1 METEFPFIIRNQYLP
16 HIAESIFQRLDQAT
30 LKKCRKVSTG
40 WKHTVDSK
48 YLWCNVSATER
59 QRAARDGMTGILK
72 LICEKATDK
81 NPADEHGVTPLHA
94 AASRGQVDCCKVILG
109 HLNDEQDR
117 NPSDNYGV
125 TPLHLAAVKGHIDVC
140 RLIIDST
147 QDKNPSTD
155 CGLTPLHFAAERGHL
170 DICKL
175 IMKSVQ
181 NKNPSDHYG
190 DTPLKTASRKGLIDV
205 CRLIV
210 NNSMDDNHDK
220 LLEPLLLLWAQ

>member
-1 METEFPFIIRNQYLP
+1 MIFEVLKAKVET
-16 HIAESIFQRLDQAT
+16 
-30 LKKCRKVSTG
+30 C
-40 WKHTVDSK
+40 W
-48 YLWCNVSATER
+48 TE
-59 QRAARDGMTGILK
+59 K
-72 LICEKATDK
+72 
-81 NPADEHGVTPLHA
+81 
-94 AASRGQVDCCKVILG
+94 
-109 HLNDEQDR
+109 
-117 NPSDNYGV
+117 
-125 TPLHLAAVKGHIDVC
+125 IDVC

-175 IMKSVQ
+175 IMQSVQ
-181 NKNPSDHYG
+181 NKNPSDQYG

-210 NNSMDDNHDK
+210 NSSMEDNHDK